1 VTKSDSQFPETR
13 ASLLL
18 QIQAGEDS
26 DAWQQFVAI
35 YRPIIYRLARQRG
48 LQDADAQDLAQ
59 QVLLS
64 IASSIERWQKSD
76 ESVRFRHWLR
86 KVAKN
91 AICNAL
97 TRQPRDR
104 AAGGTSV
111 QGLLEEQGDDRD
123 ELARE
128 IELEHRRELFFR
140 AAAVVKTDVAADTW
154 QVFQLA
160 VIEGVPIE
168 EVAVRVNKSVGAAYA
183 ARGRV
188 MNRLRRLVEE
198 LEQQES

>member
-1 VTKSDSQFPETR
+1 MTKFDSEFPETR

-18 QIQAGEDS
+18 QMQAGDDS
-26 DAWQQFVAI
+26 DAWQQFVSI

-64 IASSIERWQKSD
+64 ISNSIERWQKND
-76 ESVRFRHWLR
+76 ETVRFRHWLR
-86 KVAKN
+86 RVAKN

-97 TRQPRDR
+97 TRQPRDQ
-104 AAGGTSV
+104 AAGGSSI
-111 QGLLEEQGDDRD
+111 QGLLEEQRDEGD

-128 IELEHRRELFFR
+128 MELEHRRELFFR

-160 VIEGVPIE
+160 VIEGAPIE
-168 EVAVRVNKSVGAAYA
+168 EVAARLNKSVGAAYA

>member
-1 VTKSDSQFPETR
+1 MTKSDSQFPETR
-13 ASLLL
+13 ASLLM
-18 QIQAGEDS
+18 QIQAGDDS
-26 DAWQQFVAI
+26 DAWRQFVTI
-35 YRPIIYRLARQRG
+35 YRPVIYRLARRRG

-59 QVLLS
+59 QVMLS
-64 IASSIERWQKSD
+64 IAKSIERWQKRD

-86 KVAKN
+86 RVARN

-97 TRQPRDR
+97 TRQRPDR

-111 QGLLEEQGDDRD
+111 RGLLEEQGDDGE

-128 IELEHRRELFFR
+128 IELEHRRELFCR
-140 AAAVVKTDVAADTW
+140 AASLVKTDVAADTW

-160 VIEGVPIE
+160 VIESVPIE
-168 EVAVRVNKSVGAAYA
+168 EAAARVNKSVGAAYA

-188 MNRLRRLVEE
+188 MNRLRRQVEE
-198 LEQQES
+198 LEQHES